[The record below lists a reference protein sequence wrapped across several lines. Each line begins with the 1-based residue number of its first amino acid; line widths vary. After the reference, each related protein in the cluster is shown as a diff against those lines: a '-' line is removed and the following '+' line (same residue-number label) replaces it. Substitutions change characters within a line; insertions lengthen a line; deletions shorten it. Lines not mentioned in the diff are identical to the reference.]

1 MLPQD
6 MSWQVEHGN
15 MGTWVFG
22 KWPRERISNRWKNM
36 WRNTAV
42 GTHPYVASS
51 STVLA
56 LDTIDFTTAVLDAF
70 YVLRPLPDV
79 KGCTQLMK
87 LKYII
92 WITCTWFKRPVQDK
106 RNNLS
111 SDCISRF
118 DACVLVSPGDRP
130 DFCDVSWCCLFILHL
145 SYHIISY
152 HIYQCTWRF
161 AFAGYVVHAVTVG
174 GLESDFGQDDLCDT
188 TASALR
194 KGLGKKSALNLSTR
208 FS

>member
-1 MLPQD
+1 
-6 MSWQVEHGN
+6 

-145 SYHIISY
+145 SYHIISINARDALPLQAMSY
-152 HIYQCTWRF
+152 MLSPSATILT
-161 AFAGYVVHAVTVG
+161 AFR
-174 GLESDFGQDDLCDT
+174 
-188 TASALR
+188 ALSPTLDR
-194 KGLGKKSALNLSTR
+194 TICATPQLVLWEKA
-208 FS
+208 